1 MRSPSSI
8 GQALPSTTVVAPEPS
23 STKRKAF
30 IVWRCARAFSPGS
43 RIWMLA
49 DSVLEVCCSS
59 RCSAMGGTSCSTRR
73 STTSGEAT
81 AMAAEISGR
90 ILSHD
95 HRYAAS
101 GGGAGRCAFAFSH
114 SGARLASF
122 HALRT
127 SLISGRVAADMAR
140 NLSRVDNRRNESLDH
155 VHTLSIATVQYA
167 LTVCAKASG
176 DGSVRLT
183 VGSVAL

>member
-1 MRSPSSI
+1 
-8 GQALPSTTVVAPEPS
+8 
-23 STKRKAF
+23 
-30 IVWRCARAFSPGS
+30 
-43 RIWMLA
+43 
-49 DSVLEVCCSS
+49 
-59 RCSAMGGTSCSTRR
+59 MGGTSCSTRR

-95 HRYAAS
+95 QRYAAS
-101 GGGAGRCAFAFSH
+101 GGGAGRCAFTFSH

-127 SLISGRVAADMAR
+127 SLISGRAAADMRATFLVSTTIERESRSRPHAVNRDAR
-140 NLSRVDNRRNESLDH
+140 
-155 VHTLSIATVQYA
+155 
-167 LTVCAKASG
+167 VCATAGG

-183 VGSVAL
+183 EGFVAL